1 MWQIFAT
8 FPNATTPSPGDT
20 LTGMLDVLTG
30 FAIIFTVIAAGW
42 WLAHKGVIGPGEQ
55 RLQLNRIAFHV
66 ATPSLIFSSV
76 AVSDTDAFFS
86 PVILVIAVATV
97 VTMLIYWA
105 ISALFFRQDATET
118 MAGAASSSYYNSV
131 NIGLP
136 IATYVLG
143 DATFVVPALVLQMA
157 VLSPIVIAGLNRS
170 SSGVA
175 KSVLSG
181 LTAPVVVAA
190 FAGFAVSAASWTV
203 PEPVLAPLE
212 ILGGASIPLIL
223 MSFGASLTG
232 EKVLT
237 SHRGPTLTATALKLV
252 GMPAVAWIV
261 AKLLHLGPEEMYA
274 ALILCALPT
283 AQNVYNYAATYR
295 SGEVICRDTVF
306 LTTFLALPAMLL
318 IAGVF

>member
-42 WLAHKGVIGPGEQ
+42 WLAHKRVIGPGEE
-55 RLQLNRIAFHV
+55 RLQLNRIAFYV

-105 ISALFFRQDATET
+105 ISAVFFRQDAAET
-118 MAGAASSSYYNSV
+118 MAGAASASYYNSV

-157 VLSPIVIAGLNRS
+157 VLSPIVIAGLDRGAK
-170 SSGVA
+170 GVG
-175 KSVLSG
+175 KSVVAG